1 MSHPS
6 QSQFEVGLSRDEH
19 REAFTFA
26 RGIPTA
32 VKSALAATACWY
44 VAWFVFPI
52 DVSAWVGIAV
62 FSIAGVLGYALARLL
77 LHRAVVDEVR
87 RRRELLKLSEQL
99 KQQHQFNQVK
109 GE

>member
-6 QSQFEVGLSRDEH
+6 QPQMEVGFSPDER
-19 REAFTFA
+19 REAFAPT

-32 VKSALAATACWY
+32 LKLAMAATACWY

-62 FSIAGVLGYALARLL
+62 FGVACVAGYVLARLL
-77 LHRAVVDEVR
+77 LHRAVADEVR
-87 RRRELLKLSEQL
+87 RRRELLKLGEQL
-99 KQQHQFNQVK
+99 KQQHQSN
-109 GE
+109 